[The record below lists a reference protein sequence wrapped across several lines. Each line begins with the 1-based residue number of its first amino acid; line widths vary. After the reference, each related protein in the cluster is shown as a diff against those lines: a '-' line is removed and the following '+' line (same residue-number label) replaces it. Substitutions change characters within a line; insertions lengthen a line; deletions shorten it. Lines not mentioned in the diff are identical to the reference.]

1 MKTII
6 KAIQTPE
13 AVFIAFCLG
22 LFMYS
27 IYAVVAKTENLRSIG
42 RAYYYKAYLLQ
53 QENGVNRKA
62 YDDAKVIE
70 VLGIKDEAQLKKDLD
85 FMRENYW

>member
-1 MKTII
+1 
-6 KAIQTPE
+6 
-13 AVFIAFCLG
+13 
-22 LFMYS
+22 
-27 IYAVVAKTENLRSIG
+27 
-42 RAYYYKAYLLQ
+42 LLQ